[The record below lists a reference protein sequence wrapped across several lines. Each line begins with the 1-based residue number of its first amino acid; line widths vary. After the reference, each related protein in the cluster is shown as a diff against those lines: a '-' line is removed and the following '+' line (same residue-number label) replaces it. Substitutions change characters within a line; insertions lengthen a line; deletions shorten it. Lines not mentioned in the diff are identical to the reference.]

1 MAWFA
6 RVKITAAPMRDIAR
20 KWVRGETGKL
30 EQQVPALLEENPEPP
45 WDEAVAQ
52 IAGGAE

>member
-20 KWVRGETGKL
+20 KWVQGETGKL
-30 EQQVPALLEENPEPP
+30 EQQVRALLEENPEPP